1 MNIFTRKK
9 TLLAEIDRLNEQIR
23 IQSREMASIRKAN
36 TDLNQLWQ
44 LAKKS
49 ANELQADLDGT
60 AEKLRQAGID
70 HAAALGE
77 KNQTIEGLLAEIA
90 SLKDANSGLASSVSD
105 LKGKLRKDKAKIN
118 ELKDTIAT
126 LRKKQT
132 TKARPKGQSPYTYI
146 KPPTNEPTNPL
157 DL

>member
-44 LAKKS
+44 QSKK
-49 ANELQADLDGT
+49 AAAELHADLDGT

-77 KNQTIEGLLAEIA
+77 KNNVIEGSIT
-90 SLKDANSGLASSVSD
+90 G
-105 LKGKLRKDKAKIN
+105 R
-118 ELKDTIAT
+118 
-126 LRKKQT
+126 
-132 TKARPKGQSPYTYI
+132 
-146 KPPTNEPTNPL
+146 
-157 DL
+157 

>member
-44 LAKKS
+44 HAKKS

-70 HAAALGE
+70 HAAVLGE
-77 KNQTIEGLLAEIA
+77 KNQTIDDLLAEIA

-105 LKGKLRKDKAKIN
+105 LKGKLRKATAKIK
-118 ELKDTIAT
+118 ELKDTIAS
-126 LRKKQT
+126 LRQKQT
-132 TKARPKGQSPYTYI
+132 YKARPKGSSPYTYI
-146 KPPTNEPTNPL
+146 KTATNEPTNPL

>member
-9 TLLAEIDRLNEQIR
+9 TLLARIDDLEAQIAV
-23 IQSREMASIRKAN
+23 QSREMASIRKAN

-105 LKGKLRKDKAKIN
+105 LKGKLLKAKGKIN
-118 ELKDTIAT
+118 ELKDTIAA
-126 LRKKQT
+126 LRQKQT
-132 TKARPKGQSPYTYI
+132 YKKRPKGPSPYI
-146 KPPTNEPTNPL
+146 SPEDPQHKPSNPI